1 LSDTGHEAI
10 RRAIVETARE
20 MNRKGINQGTAGN
33 VSHRVEGG
41 LLITPTSLPYDTMEP
56 EDVVLLRNDGSY
68 AGRHRPSSEWRFHRD
83 ILSARPD
90 VNVVLHNHATF
101 ATTLACHERGIPP
114 FHYMTAIAGG
124 HDIRVSRYATFG
136 TQALSDAVLEALEGR
151 LACLMGH
158 HGLLTIAPT
167 LDTALWLAVEI
178 ETLSR
183 MYVHALALGEP
194 PRLPA
199 DEMDRVLEQMR
210 RMSYGQAPDLDGI
223 NDTPRGEAA

>member
-1 LSDTGHEAI
+1 
-10 RRAIVETARE
+10 
-20 MNRKGINQGTAGN
+20 
-33 VSHRVEGG
+33 
-41 LLITPTSLPYDTMEP
+41 
-56 EDVVLLRNDGSY
+56 
-68 AGRHRPSSEWRFHRD
+68 
-83 ILSARPD
+83 
-90 VNVVLHNHATF
+90 
-101 ATTLACHERGIPP
+101 
-114 FHYMTAIAGG
+114 MTAIAGG

-136 TQALSDAVLEALEGR
+136 TQALSDAVLEALDGR

-194 PRLPA
+194 PLLAA

-210 RMSYGQAPDLDGI
+210 RMSYGHAPDLDGI
-223 NDTPRGEAA
+223 NDTPRSEAAA